1 MKFVGDFLNI
11 SVSQM
16 PSEHSKTHF
25 PANLSR
31 PKFVK
36 FVREYLLYF
45 FYEIQK
51 PCIPNWCRLQILK
64 LNLTSN
70 NYPKLSKPLGSLLY
84 NNPPPRFSSPSE
96 IFLVS
101 PRHSPFITTS
111 PSCEKFV
118 RFVGVK
124 TIIICFIRVILERLS
139 KHQRFSDSLRV
150 LQNSFSCKSLSPDT

>member
-1 MKFVGDFLNI
+1 MRFVGDFLNI
-11 SVSQM
+11 SISQI

-36 FVREYLLYF
+36 IREIRGRVFTLF

-70 NYPKLSKPLGSLLY
+70 NYQKLSKPLGSLLY
-84 NNPPPRFSSPSE
+84 NNPPPRFSSASE

-101 PRHSPFITTS
+101 PRFSSPSKILLVSPRHSPLITTS
-111 PSCEKFV
+111 PSGE
-118 RFVGVK
+118 
-124 TIIICFIRVILERLS
+124 
-139 KHQRFSDSLRV
+139 
-150 LQNSFSCKSLSPDT
+150 NSRNSRETF